1 MELRHL
7 RYFLALAEEKNFTR
21 AARKL
26 GIGQPPLSQQIKDL
40 EEEIGARLFHRVPQ
54 GAELTEAGEAFLAG
68 VRDLPDL
75 AQAAVHAARR
85 AARGETG
92 ALRVGFTGSAAFNP
106 IVPSIIRAY
115 RRRYPDVEL
124 TLQEGNSLALVA
136 SLREDRLDAAFLRP
150 ESVEADGLHFHDLD
164 DEPMVAALP
173 SAHPA
178 ASAAPLSLAALA
190 GEAFVLT
197 PRNLGPTMFDAA
209 IAACRDA
216 GFEPILGQSAPQIAS
231 VLAFVAAELGVSL
244 VPDSMRMA
252 MVQGVSYCDLIDS
265 RHSVRMAI
273 AYRRG
278 DISPAVGRFAA
289 EARAHAAGLA
299 SSA

>member
-1 MELRHL
+1 MELRHV

-40 EEEIGARLFHRVPQ
+40 EEEVGARLFHRVPQ

-68 VRDLPDL
+68 IRTLPDL
-75 AQAAVHAARR
+75 AQAAVHGARR

-124 TLQEGNSLALVA
+124 TLREGNSLDLVA
-136 SLREDRLDAAFLRP
+136 LLREDRLDAAFLRP
-150 ESVEADGLHFHDLD
+150 ESVDPEGLRFHELD
-164 DEPMVAALP
+164 NEPMVAALP

-178 ASAAPLSLAALA
+178 AHAPTLALADLAA
-190 GEAFVLT
+190 EAFVLT

-244 VPDSMRMA
+244 VPSSMRMA
-252 MVQGVSYCDLIDS
+252 MIQGVNYCDLVDS
-265 RHSVRMAI
+265 RHSVRMAL
-273 AYRRG
+273 ASRQSEM
-278 DISPAVGRFAA
+278 SPAVRLFTA
-289 EARAHAAGLA
+289 EARAHAGNPAAIG
-299 SSA
+299 